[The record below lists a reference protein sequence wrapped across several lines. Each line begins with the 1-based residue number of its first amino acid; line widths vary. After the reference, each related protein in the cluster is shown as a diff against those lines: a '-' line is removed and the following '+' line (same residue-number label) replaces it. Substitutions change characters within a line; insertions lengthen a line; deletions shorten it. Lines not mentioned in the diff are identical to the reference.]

1 VYLFGGFLVDTHTP
15 LQTPDDTLSQ
25 YKLYDVLLDRY
36 NARNAALRTRDEGY
50 VLMHR
55 STIEHDAP
63 ILLTGLTPQGQP
75 RWQYAPGFRSIP
87 FMYHDTTANIL

>member
-1 VYLFGGFLVDTHTP
+1 VDTHTP

-75 RWQYAPGFRSIP
+75 R
-87 FMYHDTTANIL
+87 